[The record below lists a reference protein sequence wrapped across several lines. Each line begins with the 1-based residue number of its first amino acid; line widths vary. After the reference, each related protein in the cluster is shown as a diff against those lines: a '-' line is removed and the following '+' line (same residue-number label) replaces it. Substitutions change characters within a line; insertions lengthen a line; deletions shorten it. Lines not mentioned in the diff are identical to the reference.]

1 MESGDYAW
9 VLESDYC
16 RIEICMGPGDRD
28 VVRELE
34 SDYCRI
40 EMTEPGTITSHL
52 GR

>member
-1 MESGDYAW
+1 
-9 VLESDYC
+9 
-16 RIEICMGPGDRD
+16 MGPGDRD